1 MGDKR
6 LLSLLSVSLIVF
18 VVFQAAFLTGVHCDA
33 SAAADATASAGLG
46 TDKSGGTA
54 ADSGAT
60 EAAAM
65 SYDGFSDAE
74 RKTLD
79 ETGTKQEFQAEVGR
93 LMDIIINSLYSKKE
107 IFLRELISNASDAL
121 DKIRFM
127 SLTDPSSLGEGDSA
141 KLEIRIETDKK
152 AGTISITDTGIGMTK
167 NDLVNNLGT
176 IAKSGTSS
184 FLEKM
189 SKEGDMNLIGQF
201 GVGFY
206 SIYLV
211 ADSVTV
217 TTKNNDDDQMVWISQ
232 ADASFTVSKDPRGNT
247 LGRGTQILMK
257 VKEDATEFLEED
269 QLRTLIKRYSEFIN
283 FPIYLQVTKEEEIEV
298 PDEEAEAAAAAAEE
312 KKDDEKKDDDEVDVS
327 DVDEEE
333 EKDDKPKTKKIKKT
347 TKEWELV
354 NDTKAIWVRSP
365 GDVEDEEYD
374 NFFKSLTKEFESP
387 LEKIHFTAEG
397 EIQFRSILFVPKK
410 APSDLYDK
418 LQTKQNNLRLYVRR
432 VFISDEFDD
441 LMPRYLSF
449 IKGVVDSEDLPLN
462 VSREMLQQSR
472 VLKVIKK
479 KLVSKAL
486 DMMKKMSE
494 AEERALEAEDEE
506 DKEAEEAAKA
516 EAEGKAKAEEEEE
529 EEEDGETAVKK
540 YKEFFEAFGKT
551 IKLGI
556 IEDTKNRKKL
566 AKLIRFESSATKDG
580 ETVSLS
586 RYVKRMKEGQKH
598 IYYIAGENRKDLET
612 SPFLEKLK
620 KRGYEV
626 LFMTDPIDEY
636 AVQHMDEFEDHKLM
650 NASKEDLK
658 FGDKEEKKEKKRRD
672 KAKENLK
679 DFIEWY
685 KKLLGDKVEK
695 IIISNR
701 LTTSPMAVVTGQY
714 GYTANMERLMKAQ
727 ALNDPTRY
735 SFMASKKTIEINPYH
750 PIVTKLHE
758 QSKDH
763 GEEDSVKEMAQVLFE
778 SACIQAGFDIEDQTG
793 FNQRMLRMV
802 RAGLGVEEGAEMAE
816 EPEIEEE
823 EEEKKEEEGDKKEE
837 L

>member
-1 MGDKR
+1 VHQRPDAGGFR
-6 LLSLLSVSLIVF
+6 
-18 VVFQAAFLTGVHCDA
+18 AAV
-33 SAAADATASAGLG
+33 
-46 TDKSGGTA
+46 
-54 ADSGAT
+54 
-60 EAAAM
+60 
-65 SYDGFSDAE
+65 
-74 RKTLD
+74 
-79 ETGTKQEFQAEVGR
+79 
-93 LMDIIINSLYSKKE
+93 
-107 IFLRELISNASDAL
+107 
-121 DKIRFM
+121 
-127 SLTDPSSLGEGDSA
+127 
-141 KLEIRIETDKK
+141 
-152 AGTISITDTGIGMTK
+152 
-167 NDLVNNLGT
+167 GT

-189 SKEGDMNLIGQF
+189 AKEGDMNLIGQF

-217 TTKNNDDDQMVWISQ
+217 TTKNNDDDQQVWISQ

-298 PDEEAEAAAAAAEE
+298 PDEEAEKEAAEAAE
-312 KKDDEKKDDDEVDVS
+312 KKEDDEKKDDEEVDVS
-327 DVDEEE
+327 DVDEDE
-333 EKDDKPKTKKIKKT
+333 EKEDKPKTKKVKKT

-374 NFFKSLTKEFESP
+374 NFFKSLTKEFDSP

-449 IKGVVDSEDLPLN
+449 IRGVVDSEDLPLN

-529 EEEDGETAVKK
+529 EEEEEEDGEEAVKK
-540 YKEFFEAFGKT
+540 YKEFFESFGKT

-598 IYYIAGENRKDLET
+598 IYYIAGENRKDLEA

-658 FGDKEEKKEKKRRD
+658 FGDKEEKREKKRRD

-695 IIISNR
+695 IVISNR

-758 QSKDH
+758 QSKDK
-763 GEEDSVKEMAQVLFE
+763 GEDDEVKEMAQVLFE
-778 SACIQAGFDIEDQTG
+778 SACIQAGFDIDDQTG

-802 RAGLGVEEGAEMAE
+802 RNGLGVEDGAEMAE

-823 EEEKKEEEGDKKEE
+823 EEEEKKDEDKKEE